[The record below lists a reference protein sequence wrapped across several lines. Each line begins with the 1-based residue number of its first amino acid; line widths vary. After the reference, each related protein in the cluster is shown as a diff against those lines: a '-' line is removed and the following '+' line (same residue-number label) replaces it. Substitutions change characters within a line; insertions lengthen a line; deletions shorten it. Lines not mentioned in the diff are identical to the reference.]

1 MQSIPQD
8 VRPEE
13 FDYQNVAKI
22 IQLFNEAAPQANNL
36 TSLASH
42 VGLSETQVQRLFSR
56 WAGISP
62 KRFGQYLTVKDIKSR
77 LDNQPSLLEL
87 SLDAGLSSTSRLH
100 DHFVRFYAMSPKQV
114 REQGAGMRI
123 SHGFYASPFGECHIA
138 STDKG
143 ICWLAFTGPVSR
155 ENAIAQLKLEWK
167 NAELVRDDQCHQQ
180 HIDTIFDATQAQKPL
195 FLHIK
200 GTNFQLRV
208 WEALLKIPGGQCC
221 RYQDIAKLIDA
232 PRAARAVGTAI
243 GRNPISWLIPCHRV
257 IRASGVVGHYRWGQ
271 TRKQSLLVWEQGQFA
286 SKRISS
292 EESAI

>member
-1 MQSIPQD
+1 MQSTPEVVQS
-8 VRPEE
+8 EE

-22 IQLFNEAAPQANNL
+22 IQLFNEAAPETKNL
-36 TSLASH
+36 TTLASH
-42 VGLSETQVQRLFSR
+42 VGLSQIQVQRLFSR

-77 LDNQPSLLEL
+77 LDKQPSLLDL

-138 STDKG
+138 STEKG
-143 ICWLAFTGPVSR
+143 ICWLAFTGPVTK
-155 ENAIAQLKLEWK
+155 ENAVAQLKQEWQ
-167 NAELVRDDQCHQQ
+167 NAELLRDDQCHQQ
-180 HIDTIFDATQAQKPL
+180 HIDTIFNATQAQKPL

-208 WEALLKIPGGQCC
+208 WEALLKIPSGQCC
-221 RYQDIAKLIDA
+221 RYQDIAALIDA
-232 PRAARAVGTAI
+232 PRASRAVGTAI
-243 GRNPISWLIPCHRV
+243 ARNPISWLIPCHRV
-257 IRASGVVGHYRWGQ
+257 IRASGVVGHYRWGK
-271 TRKQSLLVWEQGQFA
+271 TRKQSLLVWEQGQFSGKHMLA
-286 SKRISS
+286 GKNNN
-292 EESAI
+292 